1 MSQIKDDL
9 ICEVIRVSQT
19 HLLGKKTAQGNGESG
34 EKMVLE
40 WIRCNAASYREDF
53 KVCLEPYSTAEL
65 GDMLHELTQSR
76 KDLSE
81 ILKNHPLHPPKP
93 KRRTESV

>member
-1 MSQIKDDL
+1 MSLIKDDL

-19 HLLGKKTAQGNGESG
+19 NLLGKKTARGNGESG
-34 EKMVLE
+34 EKIVLE
-40 WIRCNAASYREDF
+40 WIRCNAASYRKDF

-65 GDMLHELTQSR
+65 GDILNELTQSA

-81 ILKNHPLHPPKP
+81 ILQNHPLHLLKP
-93 KRRTESV
+93 KRRTESI